1 MAKQVTSRKEFETD
15 IIAKTWKNSAFKQE
29 LFSNPKAV
37 YERELGRSLP
47 ENLQIHVVEEDANN
61 FYLVVP
67 SKPQVSEELSEEAL
81 EAVAGG
87 SYLSAV
93 SIVL

>member
-1 MAKQVTSRKEFETD
+1 MAKAALSRKEFETD

-47 ENLQIHVVEEDANN
+47 QNLQVHVVEEDSNN

-67 SKPQVSEELSEEAL
+67 SKPQVSEELSDQAL

-87 SYLSAV
+87 GYLTALSV
-93 SIVL
+93 VL